1 MTGRNKSFTL
11 IIILFLTS
19 LFLTMGYIYIEDTKH
34 LLISEVKIHIKE
46 VAIQGSQLAQRQI
59 EKDLDVLNIFSNYY
73 ASNPDIPNE
82 EKMKNLLDEME
93 NQKFYTM
100 AIVDINGNAENTKG
114 DKFSVKN
121 REFFKNSIKGKK
133 YVSSPYV
140 DEVNKSIK
148 KIAISVP
155 LLNNDKVVGVLYCTY
170 NINTLMK
177 LINVSFYENNSIS
190 YVVKNDGTII
200 LHPQGDSLSKNIYK
214 LLKQDNDIQEVNR
227 LKKELQENKTGATVL
242 NMLEE
247 RRYLGYA
254 TMDNGNSK
262 NNYIKDWNLIFSIP
276 ETVVFSNSEQIINRA
291 IYAVLFIVLIFIA
304 IIFYIIYIKK
314 SNEKEILSLA
324 YEDKVTYIGNQ
335 NKFYRECSKYLL
347 DKPSLNYII
356 VYFDINN
363 FKMINDTFGYEFGD
377 NLLITIAKALKEEL
391 TEGEVYARLSS
402 DYFAIFCDY
411 KNGRNKILRKLDSIR
426 NNIES
431 NLSIVFEISLCV
443 GIYFVEEGE
452 VDIQK
457 AVNKANMARSVAKGK
472 NINYAIY
479 NEDVR
484 NKLSEES
491 MILDDIKIALVKNQF
506 EVYYQPKFSLVN
518 GEMIG
523 SEALI
528 RWNHPEHGFISPA
541 VFIPIAE
548 KSKLILKIGRF
559 VFERVCTDLSEW
571 KKQGKNIVPVS
582 VNLSRVELYQPDI
595 VKFINKTI
603 QMYNLSSDF
612 IEIEITETVAINE
625 LNILK
630 NVLNDLRKHGFSIS
644 MDDFGTGY
652 SSISCLRDMPI
663 DILKLDK
670 SFLGGIEHD
679 ERSRNIAKSIV
690 SLAKSLDLV
699 VIIEGVESKEQAE
712 LMKQFGCDLV
722 QGFYFARPMPAKNF
736 LDLL

>member
-11 IIILFLTS
+11 ITILFLTS

-34 LLISEVKIHIKE
+34 LLMSEAKIHIKE
-46 VAIQGSQLAQRQI
+46 VAVQGSQLAQRQI

-114 DKFSVKN
+114 DKFSVKD

-177 LINVSFYENNSIS
+177 LINISFYENNSIS

-214 LLKQDNDIQEVNR
+214 LLEQDNDIQEVNR

-254 TMDNGNSK
+254 TMDNGNSE

-276 ETVVFSNSEQIINRA
+276 ETVVFSNSKQIINRA
-291 IYAVLFIVLIFIA
+291 VYAVLSIVLIFVA

-411 KNGRNKILRKLDSIR
+411 KNGRNKIIRKLDNIR
-426 NNIES
+426 SNIES

-506 EVYYQPKFSLVN
+506 EVYYQPKFSLVT

-559 VFERVCTDLSEW
+559 VFERVCNDLYEW
-571 KKQGKNIVPVS
+571 KKQGKKIVQVS

-603 QMYNLSSDF
+603 KMYNLSSDF

-630 NVLNDLRKHGFSIS
+630 NVLNELRTYGFSIS

>member
-11 IIILFLTS
+11 ITILFLTS

-34 LLISEVKIHIKE
+34 LLMSEAKIHIKE
-46 VAIQGSQLAQRQI
+46 VAVQGSQLAQRQI

-73 ASNPDIPNE
+73 ASNPDIPND

-114 DKFSVKN
+114 DKFSVKD

-177 LINVSFYENNSIS
+177 LINISFYENNSIS
-190 YVVKNDGTII
+190 YVVKNNGTII

-254 TMDNGNSK
+254 TMDNGNSE

-276 ETVVFSNSEQIINRA
+276 ETVVFSNSKQIINRA
-291 IYAVLFIVLIFIA
+291 VYAVLSIVLIFIA

-411 KNGRNKILRKLDSIR
+411 KNGRNKIIRKLDNIR
-426 NNIES
+426 SNIES

-506 EVYYQPKFSLVN
+506 EVYYQPKFSLVT

-559 VFERVCTDLSEW
+559 VFERVCNDLYEW
-571 KKQGKNIVPVS
+571 KKQGKKIVPVS

-603 QMYNLSSDF
+603 KMYNLSSDF

-630 NVLNDLRKHGFSIS
+630 NVLNELRTYGFSIS

>member
-1 MTGRNKSFTL
+1 MTRRSKSFTL

-19 LFLTMGYIYIEDTKH
+19 LFLTMGYIYIEDTKN
-34 LLISEVKIHIKE
+34 LLMSEAKIHIKE

-82 EKMKNLLDEME
+82 EKMKNLLDELE

-114 DKFSVKN
+114 DKFSVKD

-133 YVSSPYV
+133 YVSSPYA

-148 KIAISVP
+148 KITISVP

-190 YVVKNDGTII
+190 YVVKNDGTVI
-200 LHPQGDSLSKNIYK
+200 LHPQEDSISKNIYK
-214 LLKQDNDIQEVNR
+214 LLKQDNDIREVNS

-242 NMLEE
+242 KMLEE

-254 TMDNGNSK
+254 TMDNGNSE

-276 ETVVFSNSEQIINRA
+276 ETVVFSNSEKIINRA
-291 IYAVLFIVLIFIA
+291 IYAVLFIILIFIA

-324 YEDKVTYIGNQ
+324 YEDKVTHIGNQ

-391 TEGEVYARLSS
+391 TEGEVFARLSS

-411 KNGRNKILRKLDSIR
+411 KNGRNKIIRKLDSIR

-443 GIYFVEEGE
+443 GIYFVEEDE

-491 MILDDIKIALVKNQF
+491 MILDDIKIALLKNQF

-559 VFERVCTDLSEW
+559 VFEKVCTDLSEW
-571 KKQGKNIVPVS
+571 KKQGKKIVPVS

-603 QMYNLSSDF
+603 QMYNLSSDL

-630 NVLNDLRKHGFSIS
+630 NVLNELRKYGFSIS

-670 SFLGGIEHD
+670 SFLDGIEHD

>member
-11 IIILFLTS
+11 ITILFLTS

-34 LLISEVKIHIKE
+34 LLMSEAKIHIKE
-46 VAIQGSQLAQRQI
+46 VAVQGSQLAQRQI

-114 DKFSVKN
+114 DKFSVKD

-190 YVVKNDGTII
+190 YVVRNDGTII
-200 LHPQGDSLSKNIYK
+200 LHPQEDSLSKNIYK
-214 LLKQDNDIQEVNR
+214 LLKQDNDIREINR

-254 TMDNGNSK
+254 TMDNGNSE

-291 IYAVLFIVLIFIA
+291 IYAVLFIILIFIA

-314 SNEKEILSLA
+314 SNGKEILSLA
-324 YEDKVTYIGNQ
+324 YEDKVTHIGNQ

-347 DKPSLNYII
+347 DKPSLNYTI

-411 KNGRNKILRKLDSIR
+411 KNGKNKLIRKIDSIR

-506 EVYYQPKFSLVN
+506 EVYYQPKFSLVT

-559 VFERVCTDLSEW
+559 VFERVCNDLSEW
-571 KKQGKNIVPVS
+571 KKQGKKIVPVS
-582 VNLSRVELYQPDI
+582 INLSRVELYQPDI

-603 QMYNLSSDF
+603 QMYKLSSDL

-630 NVLNDLRKHGFSIS
+630 NVLNELRKYGFSIS

-670 SFLGGIEHD
+670 SFLNGIEHD

>member
-11 IIILFLTS
+11 ITILFLTS

-34 LLISEVKIHIKE
+34 LLMSEAKIHIKE
-46 VAIQGSQLAQRQI
+46 VAVQGSQLAQRQI

-114 DKFSVKN
+114 DKFSVKD

-177 LINVSFYENNSIS
+177 LINISFYENNSIS
-190 YVVKNDGTII
+190 YVVKNNGTII

-254 TMDNGNSK
+254 TMDNGNSE

-276 ETVVFSNSEQIINRA
+276 ETVVFSNSKQIINRA
-291 IYAVLFIVLIFIA
+291 VYAVLSIVLIFVA

-411 KNGRNKILRKLDSIR
+411 KNGRNKIIRKLDNIR
-426 NNIES
+426 SNIES

-506 EVYYQPKFSLVN
+506 EVYYQPKFSLVT

-559 VFERVCTDLSEW
+559 VFERVCNDLSEW
-571 KKQGKNIVPVS
+571 KKQGKKIVPVS

-630 NVLNDLRKHGFSIS
+630 NVLNELRTYGFSIS

>member
-1 MTGRNKSFTL
+1 
-11 IIILFLTS
+11 
-19 LFLTMGYIYIEDTKH
+19 MGYIYIEDTKH
-34 LLISEVKIHIKE
+34 LLMSEAKIHIKE
-46 VAIQGSQLAQRQI
+46 VAVQGSQLAQRQI

-73 ASNPDIPNE
+73 ALNQDIPNE

-114 DKFSVKN
+114 DKFSVKD

-148 KIAISVP
+148 KITISVP

-190 YVVKNDGTII
+190 YVVRNDGTII
-200 LHPQGDSLSKNIYK
+200 LHPQEDSLSKNIYK
-214 LLKQDNDIQEVNR
+214 LLKQDNDIREINR

-254 TMDNGNSK
+254 TMDNGNSE

-291 IYAVLFIVLIFIA
+291 IYAVLFIILIFIA

-324 YEDKVTYIGNQ
+324 YEDKVTHIGNQ

-411 KNGRNKILRKLDSIR
+411 KNGKNKRIRKIDSIR

-506 EVYYQPKFSLVN
+506 EVYYQPKFSLVT

-559 VFERVCTDLSEW
+559 VFERVCNDLSEW
-571 KKQGKNIVPVS
+571 KKQGKKIVPVS
-582 VNLSRVELYQPDI
+582 INLSRVELYQPDI

-603 QMYNLSSDF
+603 QMYNLSSDL

-630 NVLNDLRKHGFSIS
+630 NVLNELRKYGFSIS

-670 SFLGGIEHD
+670 SFLNGIEHD

>member
-1 MTGRNKSFTL
+1 
-11 IIILFLTS
+11 
-19 LFLTMGYIYIEDTKH
+19 
-34 LLISEVKIHIKE
+34 
-46 VAIQGSQLAQRQI
+46 
-59 EKDLDVLNIFSNYY
+59 
-73 ASNPDIPNE
+73 
-82 EKMKNLLDEME
+82 
-93 NQKFYTM
+93 
-100 AIVDINGNAENTKG
+100 
-114 DKFSVKN
+114 
-121 REFFKNSIKGKK
+121 
-133 YVSSPYV
+133 
-140 DEVNKSIK
+140 
-148 KIAISVP
+148 
-155 LLNNDKVVGVLYCTY
+155 
-170 NINTLMK
+170 
-177 LINVSFYENNSIS
+177 
-190 YVVKNDGTII
+190 
-200 LHPQGDSLSKNIYK
+200 
-214 LLKQDNDIQEVNR
+214 
-227 LKKELQENKTGATVL
+227 
-242 NMLEE
+242 
-247 RRYLGYA
+247 
-254 TMDNGNSK
+254 
-262 NNYIKDWNLIFSIP
+262 
-276 ETVVFSNSEQIINRA
+276 
-291 IYAVLFIVLIFIA
+291 
-304 IIFYIIYIKK
+304 
-314 SNEKEILSLA
+314 
-324 YEDKVTYIGNQ
+324 
-335 NKFYRECSKYLL
+335 
-347 DKPSLNYII
+347 II

-391 TEGEVYARLSS
+391 TEGEVFARLSS

-411 KNGRNKILRKLDSIR
+411 KNGRNKIIRKLDSIR

-443 GIYFVEEGE
+443 GIYFVEEDE

-559 VFERVCTDLSEW
+559 VFEKVCTDLSEW
-571 KKQGKNIVPVS
+571 KKQGKKIVPVS

-603 QMYNLSSDF
+603 QMYNLSSDL

-630 NVLNDLRKHGFSIS
+630 NVLNELRKYGFSIS

-670 SFLGGIEHD
+670 SFLDGIEHD

>member
-1 MTGRNKSFTL
+1 M
-11 IIILFLTS
+11 
-19 LFLTMGYIYIEDTKH
+19 
-34 LLISEVKIHIKE
+34 
-46 VAIQGSQLAQRQI
+46 
-59 EKDLDVLNIFSNYY
+59 
-73 ASNPDIPNE
+73 
-82 EKMKNLLDEME
+82 
-93 NQKFYTM
+93 
-100 AIVDINGNAENTKG
+100 
-114 DKFSVKN
+114 
-121 REFFKNSIKGKK
+121 
-133 YVSSPYV
+133 
-140 DEVNKSIK
+140 
-148 KIAISVP
+148 
-155 LLNNDKVVGVLYCTY
+155 
-170 NINTLMK
+170 
-177 LINVSFYENNSIS
+177 
-190 YVVKNDGTII
+190 
-200 LHPQGDSLSKNIYK
+200 
-214 LLKQDNDIQEVNR
+214 
-227 LKKELQENKTGATVL
+227 
-242 NMLEE
+242 
-247 RRYLGYA
+247 
-254 TMDNGNSK
+254 
-262 NNYIKDWNLIFSIP
+262 
-276 ETVVFSNSEQIINRA
+276 
-291 IYAVLFIVLIFIA
+291 
-304 IIFYIIYIKK
+304 
-314 SNEKEILSLA
+314 
-324 YEDKVTYIGNQ
+324 
-335 NKFYRECSKYLL
+335 
-347 DKPSLNYII
+347 
-356 VYFDINN
+356 
-363 FKMINDTFGYEFGD
+363 
-377 NLLITIAKALKEEL
+377 
-391 TEGEVYARLSS
+391 
-402 DYFAIFCDY
+402 
-411 KNGRNKILRKLDSIR
+411 
-426 NNIES
+426 
-431 NLSIVFEISLCV
+431 

-506 EVYYQPKFSLVN
+506 EVYYQPKFSLVT

-559 VFERVCTDLSEW
+559 VFERVCNDLYEW
-571 KKQGKNIVPVS
+571 KKQGKKIVPVS

-603 QMYNLSSDF
+603 KMYNLSSDF

-630 NVLNDLRKHGFSIS
+630 NVLNELRTYGFSIS

>member
-11 IIILFLTS
+11 ITILFLTS

-34 LLISEVKIHIKE
+34 LLMSEAKIHIKE
-46 VAIQGSQLAQRQI
+46 VAVQGSQLAQRQI

-114 DKFSVKN
+114 DKFSVKD

-177 LINVSFYENNSIS
+177 LINISFYENNSIS

-214 LLKQDNDIQEVNR
+214 LLEQDNDIQEVNR

-254 TMDNGNSK
+254 TMDNGNSE

-276 ETVVFSNSEQIINRA
+276 ETVVFSNSKQIINRA
-291 IYAVLFIVLIFIA
+291 VYAVLSIVLIFVA

-411 KNGRNKILRKLDSIR
+411 KNGRNKIIRKLDNIR
-426 NNIES
+426 SNIES

-506 EVYYQPKFSLVN
+506 EVYYQPKFSLVT

-559 VFERVCTDLSEW
+559 VFERVCNDLYEW
-571 KKQGKNIVPVS
+571 KKQGKKIVPVS

-603 QMYNLSSDF
+603 KMYNLSSDF

-630 NVLNDLRKHGFSIS
+630 NVLNELRTYGFSIS

-722 QGFYFARPMPAKNF
+722 
-736 LDLL
+736 

>member
-11 IIILFLTS
+11 ITILFLTS

-34 LLISEVKIHIKE
+34 LLMSEAKIHIKE
-46 VAIQGSQLAQRQI
+46 VAVQGSQLAQRQI

-114 DKFSVKN
+114 DKFSVKD

-133 YVSSPYV
+133 YVSRPYV

-177 LINVSFYENNSIS
+177 LINISFYENNSIS

-214 LLKQDNDIQEVNR
+214 LLEQDNDIQEVNR

-254 TMDNGNSK
+254 TMDNGNSE

-276 ETVVFSNSEQIINRA
+276 ETVVFSNSKQIINRA
-291 IYAVLFIVLIFIA
+291 VYAVLSIVLIFVA

-411 KNGRNKILRKLDSIR
+411 KNGRNKIIRKLDNIR
-426 NNIES
+426 SNIES

-506 EVYYQPKFSLVN
+506 EVYYQPKFSLVT

-559 VFERVCTDLSEW
+559 VFERVCNDLSEW
-571 KKQGKNIVPVS
+571 KKQGKKIVPVS

-630 NVLNDLRKHGFSIS
+630 NVLNELRKHGFSIS

-722 QGFYFARPMPAKNF
+722 QGFYFARPMSAKNF

>member
-11 IIILFLTS
+11 ITILFLRS

-34 LLISEVKIHIKE
+34 LLMSEAKIHIKE
-46 VAIQGSQLAQRQI
+46 VAVQGSQLAQRQI

-114 DKFSVKN
+114 DKFSVKD

-177 LINVSFYENNSIS
+177 LINISFYENNSIS
-190 YVVKNDGTII
+190 YVVKNNGTII

-254 TMDNGNSK
+254 TMDNGNSE

-276 ETVVFSNSEQIINRA
+276 ETVVFSNSKQIINRA
-291 IYAVLFIVLIFIA
+291 VYAVLSIVLIFIA

-411 KNGRNKILRKLDSIR
+411 KNGRNKIIRKLDNIR
-426 NNIES
+426 SNIES

-506 EVYYQPKFSLVN
+506 EVYYQPKFSLVT

-559 VFERVCTDLSEW
+559 VFERVCNDLYEW
-571 KKQGKNIVPVS
+571 KKQGKKIVPVS

-603 QMYNLSSDF
+603 KMYNLSSDF

-630 NVLNDLRKHGFSIS
+630 NVLNELRTYGFSIS

>member
-11 IIILFLTS
+11 ITILFLTS

-34 LLISEVKIHIKE
+34 LLMSEAKIHIKE
-46 VAIQGSQLAQRQI
+46 VAVQGSQLAQRQI

-114 DKFSVKN
+114 DKFSVKD

-177 LINVSFYENNSIS
+177 LINISFYENNSIS

-214 LLKQDNDIQEVNR
+214 LLEQDNDIQEVNR

-254 TMDNGNSK
+254 TMDNGNSE

-276 ETVVFSNSEQIINRA
+276 ETVVFSNSKQIINRA
-291 IYAVLFIVLIFIA
+291 VYAVSSIVLIFVA

-411 KNGRNKILRKLDSIR
+411 KNGRNKIIRKLDNIR
-426 NNIES
+426 SNIES

-506 EVYYQPKFSLVN
+506 EVYYQPKFSLVT

-559 VFERVCTDLSEW
+559 VFERVCNDLYEW
-571 KKQGKNIVPVS
+571 KKQGKKIVPVS

-603 QMYNLSSDF
+603 KMYNLSSDF

-630 NVLNDLRKHGFSIS
+630 NVLNELRTYGFSIS

>member
-11 IIILFLTS
+11 ITILFLTS

-34 LLISEVKIHIKE
+34 LLMSEAKIHIKE
-46 VAIQGSQLAQRQI
+46 VAVQGSQLAQRQI

-114 DKFSVKN
+114 DKFSVKD

-177 LINVSFYENNSIS
+177 LINISFYENNSIS

-214 LLKQDNDIQEVNR
+214 LLEQDNDIQEVNR

-254 TMDNGNSK
+254 TMDNGNSE

-276 ETVVFSNSEQIINRA
+276 ETVVFSNSKQIINIA
-291 IYAVLFIVLIFIA
+291 VYAVLSIVLIFVA

-411 KNGRNKILRKLDSIR
+411 KNGRNKIIRKLDNIR
-426 NNIES
+426 SNIES

-506 EVYYQPKFSLVN
+506 EVYYQPKFSLVT

-559 VFERVCTDLSEW
+559 VFERVCNDLYEW
-571 KKQGKNIVPVS
+571 KKQGKKIVPVS

-603 QMYNLSSDF
+603 KMYNLSSDF

-630 NVLNDLRKHGFSIS
+630 NVLNELRTYGFSIS

>member
-411 KNGRNKILRKLDSIR
+411 KNGRNKIIRKLDSIR

-630 NVLNDLRKHGFSIS
+630 NVLNELRKHGFSIS

>member
-11 IIILFLTS
+11 ITILFLTS

-34 LLISEVKIHIKE
+34 LLMSEAKIHIKE
-46 VAIQGSQLAQRQI
+46 VAVQGSQLAQRQI

-73 ASNPDIPNE
+73 ALNQDIPNE

-114 DKFSVKN
+114 DKFSVKD

-148 KIAISVP
+148 KITISVP

-190 YVVKNDGTII
+190 YVVRNDGTII
-200 LHPQGDSLSKNIYK
+200 LHPQEDSLSKNIYK
-214 LLKQDNDIQEVNR
+214 LLKQDNDIREINR

-254 TMDNGNSK
+254 TMDNGNSE

-291 IYAVLFIVLIFIA
+291 IYAVLFIILIFIA

-324 YEDKVTYIGNQ
+324 YEDKVTHIGNQ

-411 KNGRNKILRKLDSIR
+411 KNGRNKIIRKLDNIR
-426 NNIES
+426 SNIES

-506 EVYYQPKFSLVN
+506 EVYYQPKFSLVT

-559 VFERVCTDLSEW
+559 VFERVCNDLSEW
-571 KKQGKNIVPVS
+571 KKQGKKIVPVS
-582 VNLSRVELYQPDI
+582 INLSRVELYQPDI

-603 QMYNLSSDF
+603 QMYNLSSDL

-630 NVLNDLRKHGFSIS
+630 NVLNELRKYGFSIS

-670 SFLGGIEHD
+670 SFLNGIEHD

>member
-11 IIILFLTS
+11 ITILFLTS

-34 LLISEVKIHIKE
+34 LLMSEAKIHIKE
-46 VAIQGSQLAQRQI
+46 VAVQGSQLAQRQI

-114 DKFSVKN
+114 DKFSVKD

-177 LINVSFYENNSIS
+177 LINISFYENNSIS
-190 YVVKNDGTII
+190 YVVKNNGTII

-214 LLKQDNDIQEVNR
+214 LLEQDNDIQEVNR

-254 TMDNGNSK
+254 TMDNGNSE

-276 ETVVFSNSEQIINRA
+276 ETVVFSNSKQIINRA
-291 IYAVLFIVLIFIA
+291 VYAVLSIVLIFVA

-411 KNGRNKILRKLDSIR
+411 KNGRNKIIRKLDNIR
-426 NNIES
+426 SNIES

-506 EVYYQPKFSLVN
+506 EVYYQPKFSLVT

-559 VFERVCTDLSEW
+559 VFERVCNDLYEW
-571 KKQGKNIVPVS
+571 KKQGKKIVPVS

-603 QMYNLSSDF
+603 KMYNLSSDF

-630 NVLNDLRKHGFSIS
+630 NVLNELRTYGFSIS

>member
-34 LLISEVKIHIKE
+34 LLISEAKIHIKE

-114 DKFSVKN
+114 DKFSVKD

-190 YVVKNDGTII
+190 YVVRNDGTII
-200 LHPQGDSLSKNIYK
+200 LHPQEDSLSKNIYK

-247 RRYLGYA
+247 GRYLGYA
-254 TMDNGNSK
+254 TMDNGNSE

-291 IYAVLFIVLIFIA
+291 IYAVLFTVLVFIA

-411 KNGRNKILRKLDSIR
+411 KNGRNKIIRKLDSIR

-457 AVNKANMARSVAKGK
+457 AVNKANMARSVVKGK

-571 KKQGKNIVPVS
+571 KKQGKKIVPVS

-603 QMYNLSSDF
+603 QMYNLSSDL

-630 NVLNDLRKHGFSIS
+630 NVLNELRKYGFSIS

-670 SFLGGIEHD
+670 SFLDGIEHD

>member
-34 LLISEVKIHIKE
+34 LLMSEAKIHIKE

-114 DKFSVKN
+114 DKFSVKD

-200 LHPQGDSLSKNIYK
+200 LHPQGDRLSKNIYK

-254 TMDNGNSK
+254 TMDNGNSE
-262 NNYIKDWNLIFSIP
+262 NNYIKNWNLIFSIP

-304 IIFYIIYIKK
+304 IIFYINYIKK

-411 KNGRNKILRKLDSIR
+411 KNGRNKIIRKLDSIR

-457 AVNKANMARSVAKGK
+457 AVNKANMARSVAKCK

-571 KKQGKNIVPVS
+571 KKQGKKIVPVS

-603 QMYNLSSDF
+603 QMYNLSSDL

-630 NVLNDLRKHGFSIS
+630 NILNELRKYGFSIS

-670 SFLGGIEHD
+670 SFLDGIEHD

>member
-11 IIILFLTS
+11 ITILFLTS

-34 LLISEVKIHIKE
+34 LLMSEAKIHIKE
-46 VAIQGSQLAQRQI
+46 VAVQGSQLAQRQI

-114 DKFSVKN
+114 DKFSVKY

-177 LINVSFYENNSIS
+177 LINISFYENNSIS

-214 LLKQDNDIQEVNR
+214 LLEQDNDIQEVNR

-254 TMDNGNSK
+254 TMDNGNSE

-276 ETVVFSNSEQIINRA
+276 ETVVFSNSKQIINRA
-291 IYAVLFIVLIFIA
+291 VYAVLSIVLIFVA

-411 KNGRNKILRKLDSIR
+411 KNGRNKIIRKLDNIR
-426 NNIES
+426 SNIES

-506 EVYYQPKFSLVN
+506 EVYYQPKFSLVT

-559 VFERVCTDLSEW
+559 VFERVCNDLYEW
-571 KKQGKNIVPVS
+571 KKQGKKIVPVS

-603 QMYNLSSDF
+603 KMYNLSSDF

-630 NVLNDLRKHGFSIS
+630 NVLNELRTYGFSIS

-670 SFLGGIEHD
+670 SFFGGIEHD

>member
-34 LLISEVKIHIKE
+34 LLMSEAKIHIKE

-114 DKFSVKN
+114 DKFSVKD

-200 LHPQGDSLSKNIYK
+200 LHPQGDRLSKNIYK

-254 TMDNGNSK
+254 TMDNGNSE
-262 NNYIKDWNLIFSIP
+262 NNYIKNWNLIFSIP

-304 IIFYIIYIKK
+304 IIFYINYIKK

-411 KNGRNKILRKLDSIR
+411 KNGRNKIIRKLDSIR

-571 KKQGKNIVPVS
+571 KKQGKKIVPVS

-603 QMYNLSSDF
+603 QMYNLSSDL

-630 NVLNDLRKHGFSIS
+630 NILNKLRKYGFSIS

-670 SFLGGIEHD
+670 SFLDGIEHD

>member
-1 MTGRNKSFTL
+1 M
-11 IIILFLTS
+11 
-19 LFLTMGYIYIEDTKH
+19 
-34 LLISEVKIHIKE
+34 
-46 VAIQGSQLAQRQI
+46 
-59 EKDLDVLNIFSNYY
+59 
-73 ASNPDIPNE
+73 
-82 EKMKNLLDEME
+82 
-93 NQKFYTM
+93 
-100 AIVDINGNAENTKG
+100 
-114 DKFSVKN
+114 
-121 REFFKNSIKGKK
+121 
-133 YVSSPYV
+133 
-140 DEVNKSIK
+140 
-148 KIAISVP
+148 
-155 LLNNDKVVGVLYCTY
+155 
-170 NINTLMK
+170 
-177 LINVSFYENNSIS
+177 
-190 YVVKNDGTII
+190 
-200 LHPQGDSLSKNIYK
+200 
-214 LLKQDNDIQEVNR
+214 
-227 LKKELQENKTGATVL
+227 
-242 NMLEE
+242 
-247 RRYLGYA
+247 
-254 TMDNGNSK
+254 
-262 NNYIKDWNLIFSIP
+262 
-276 ETVVFSNSEQIINRA
+276 
-291 IYAVLFIVLIFIA
+291 
-304 IIFYIIYIKK
+304 
-314 SNEKEILSLA
+314 
-324 YEDKVTYIGNQ
+324 
-335 NKFYRECSKYLL
+335 
-347 DKPSLNYII
+347 
-356 VYFDINN
+356 
-363 FKMINDTFGYEFGD
+363 
-377 NLLITIAKALKEEL
+377 
-391 TEGEVYARLSS
+391 
-402 DYFAIFCDY
+402 
-411 KNGRNKILRKLDSIR
+411 
-426 NNIES
+426 
-431 NLSIVFEISLCV
+431 

-506 EVYYQPKFSLVN
+506 EVYYQPKFSLVT

-559 VFERVCTDLSEW
+559 VFERVCNDLYEW
-571 KKQGKNIVPVS
+571 KKQGKKIVPVS

-603 QMYNLSSDF
+603 KMYNLSSDF

-630 NVLNDLRKHGFSIS
+630 NVLNELRTYGFSIS
-644 MDDFGTGY
+644 MDDYGTGY

-699 VIIEGVESKEQAE
+699 VIIEDVESKEQAE

>member
-11 IIILFLTS
+11 ITILFLTS

-34 LLISEVKIHIKE
+34 LLMSEAKIHIKE
-46 VAIQGSQLAQRQI
+46 VAVQGSQLAQRQI

-100 AIVDINGNAENTKG
+100 AIVDINCNSENTKG
-114 DKFSVKN
+114 DKFSVKD

-177 LINVSFYENNSIS
+177 LINISFYENNSIS

-214 LLKQDNDIQEVNR
+214 LLEQDNDIQEVNR

-254 TMDNGNSK
+254 TMDNGNSE

-276 ETVVFSNSEQIINRA
+276 ETVVFSNSKQIINRA
-291 IYAVLFIVLIFIA
+291 VYAVLSIVLIFVA

-411 KNGRNKILRKLDSIR
+411 KNGRNKIIRKLDNIR
-426 NNIES
+426 SNIES

-506 EVYYQPKFSLVN
+506 EVYYQPKFSLVT

-559 VFERVCTDLSEW
+559 VFERVCNDLYEW
-571 KKQGKNIVPVS
+571 KKQGKKIVPVS

-603 QMYNLSSDF
+603 KMYNLSSDF

-630 NVLNDLRKHGFSIS
+630 NVLNELRTYGFSIS

>member
-34 LLISEVKIHIKE
+34 LLISEAKIHIKE

-114 DKFSVKN
+114 DKFSVKD

-140 DEVNKSIK
+140 DEINKSIK

-190 YVVKNDGTII
+190 YVVRNDGTII
-200 LHPQGDSLSKNIYK
+200 LHPQEDSLSKNIYK

-227 LKKELQENKTGATVL
+227 LKKELQENKTGAIVL

-247 RRYLGYA
+247 GRYLGYA
-254 TMDNGNSK
+254 TMDNGNSE

-291 IYAVLFIVLIFIA
+291 IYAVLFTVLVFIA

-411 KNGRNKILRKLDSIR
+411 KNGRNKIIGKLDSIR

-571 KKQGKNIVPVS
+571 KKQGKKIVPVS

-603 QMYNLSSDF
+603 QMYNLSSDL

-630 NVLNDLRKHGFSIS
+630 NVLNELRKYGFSIS

-670 SFLGGIEHD
+670 SFLDGIEHD

>member
-11 IIILFLTS
+11 ITILFLTS
-19 LFLTMGYIYIEDTKH
+19 LFLTMGDIYIEDTKH
-34 LLISEVKIHIKE
+34 LLMSEAKIHIKE
-46 VAIQGSQLAQRQI
+46 VAVQGSQLAQRQI

-114 DKFSVKN
+114 DKFSVKD

-177 LINVSFYENNSIS
+177 LINISFYENNSIS
-190 YVVKNDGTII
+190 YVVKNNGTII

-254 TMDNGNSK
+254 TMDNGNSE

-276 ETVVFSNSEQIINRA
+276 ETVVFSNSKQIINRA
-291 IYAVLFIVLIFIA
+291 VYAVLSIVLIFIA

-411 KNGRNKILRKLDSIR
+411 KNGRNKIIRKLDNIR
-426 NNIES
+426 SNIES

-506 EVYYQPKFSLVN
+506 EVYYQPKFSLVT

-559 VFERVCTDLSEW
+559 VFERVCNDLYEW
-571 KKQGKNIVPVS
+571 KKQGKKIVPVS

-603 QMYNLSSDF
+603 KMYNLSSDF

-630 NVLNDLRKHGFSIS
+630 NVLNELRTYGFSIS

>member
-1 MTGRNKSFTL
+1 
-11 IIILFLTS
+11 
-19 LFLTMGYIYIEDTKH
+19 
-34 LLISEVKIHIKE
+34 
-46 VAIQGSQLAQRQI
+46 
-59 EKDLDVLNIFSNYY
+59 
-73 ASNPDIPNE
+73 
-82 EKMKNLLDEME
+82 MK
-93 NQKFYTM
+93 
-100 AIVDINGNAENTKG
+100 
-114 DKFSVKN
+114 
-121 REFFKNSIKGKK
+121 
-133 YVSSPYV
+133 
-140 DEVNKSIK
+140 
-148 KIAISVP
+148 
-155 LLNNDKVVGVLYCTY
+155 
-170 NINTLMK
+170 
-177 LINVSFYENNSIS
+177 
-190 YVVKNDGTII
+190 
-200 LHPQGDSLSKNIYK
+200 
-214 LLKQDNDIQEVNR
+214 
-227 LKKELQENKTGATVL
+227 
-242 NMLEE
+242 
-247 RRYLGYA
+247 
-254 TMDNGNSK
+254 
-262 NNYIKDWNLIFSIP
+262 
-276 ETVVFSNSEQIINRA
+276 
-291 IYAVLFIVLIFIA
+291 
-304 IIFYIIYIKK
+304 
-314 SNEKEILSLA
+314 
-324 YEDKVTYIGNQ
+324 
-335 NKFYRECSKYLL
+335 
-347 DKPSLNYII
+347 
-356 VYFDINN
+356 
-363 FKMINDTFGYEFGD
+363 
-377 NLLITIAKALKEEL
+377 
-391 TEGEVYARLSS
+391 
-402 DYFAIFCDY
+402 
-411 KNGRNKILRKLDSIR
+411 
-426 NNIES
+426 
-431 NLSIVFEISLCV
+431 
-443 GIYFVEEGE
+443 E

-506 EVYYQPKFSLVN
+506 EVYYQPKFSLVT

-559 VFERVCTDLSEW
+559 VFERVCNDLYEW
-571 KKQGKNIVPVS
+571 KKQGKKIVPVS

-603 QMYNLSSDF
+603 KMYNLSSDF

-630 NVLNDLRKHGFSIS
+630 NVLNELRTYGFSIS

>member
-1 MTGRNKSFTL
+1 MTRRSKSFTL

-19 LFLTMGYIYIEDTKH
+19 LFLTMGYIYIEDTKN
-34 LLISEVKIHIKE
+34 LLMSEAKIHIKE

-82 EKMKNLLDEME
+82 EKMKNLLDELE

-114 DKFSVKN
+114 DKFSVKD

-133 YVSSPYV
+133 YVSSPYA

-148 KIAISVP
+148 KITISVP

-190 YVVKNDGTII
+190 YVVKNDGTVI
-200 LHPQGDSLSKNIYK
+200 LHPQEDSISKNIYK
-214 LLKQDNDIQEVNR
+214 LLKQDNDIREVNS

-242 NMLEE
+242 KMLEE

-254 TMDNGNSK
+254 TMDNGNSE

-276 ETVVFSNSEQIINRA
+276 ETVVFSNSEKIINRA
-291 IYAVLFIVLIFIA
+291 IYAVLFIILIFIA

-324 YEDKVTYIGNQ
+324 YEDKVTHIGNQ

-391 TEGEVYARLSS
+391 TEGEVFARLSS

-411 KNGRNKILRKLDSIR
+411 KNGRNKIIRKLDSIR

-443 GIYFVEEGE
+443 GIYFVEEDE

-559 VFERVCTDLSEW
+559 VFEKVCTDLSEW
-571 KKQGKNIVPVS
+571 KKQGKKIVPVS
-582 VNLSRVELYQPDI
+582 VNLSRAELYQPDI

-603 QMYNLSSDF
+603 QMYNLSSDL

-630 NVLNDLRKHGFSIS
+630 NVLNELRKYGFSIS

-670 SFLGGIEHD
+670 SFLDGIEHD

>member
-11 IIILFLTS
+11 ITILFLTS

-34 LLISEVKIHIKE
+34 LLMSEAKIHIKE
-46 VAIQGSQLAQRQI
+46 VAVQGSQLAQRQI

-114 DKFSVKN
+114 DKFSVKD
-121 REFFKNSIKGKK
+121 REFFKNSIKGKR

-177 LINVSFYENNSIS
+177 LINISFYENNSIS
-190 YVVKNDGTII
+190 YVVKNNGTII

-254 TMDNGNSK
+254 TMDNGNSE

-276 ETVVFSNSEQIINRA
+276 ETVVFSNSKQIINRA
-291 IYAVLFIVLIFIA
+291 VYAVLSIVLIFIA

-411 KNGRNKILRKLDSIR
+411 KNGRNKIIRKLDNIR
-426 NNIES
+426 SNIES

-506 EVYYQPKFSLVN
+506 EVYYQPKFSLVT

-559 VFERVCTDLSEW
+559 VFERVCNDLYEW
-571 KKQGKNIVPVS
+571 KKQGKKIVPVS

-603 QMYNLSSDF
+603 KMYNLSSDF

-630 NVLNDLRKHGFSIS
+630 NVLNELRTYGFSIS

>member
-1 MTGRNKSFTL
+1 MTRRSKSFTL

-19 LFLTMGYIYIEDTKH
+19 LFLTMGYIYIEDTKN
-34 LLISEVKIHIKE
+34 LLMSEAKIHIKE

-82 EKMKNLLDEME
+82 EKMKNLLDELE

-114 DKFSVKN
+114 DKFSVKD

-133 YVSSPYV
+133 YVSSPYA

-148 KIAISVP
+148 KITISVP

-190 YVVKNDGTII
+190 YVVKNDGTVI
-200 LHPQGDSLSKNIYK
+200 LHPQEDSISKNIYK
-214 LLKQDNDIQEVNR
+214 LLKQDNDIREVNS

-242 NMLEE
+242 KMLEE

-254 TMDNGNSK
+254 TMDNGNSE

-276 ETVVFSNSEQIINRA
+276 ETVVFSNSEKIINRA
-291 IYAVLFIVLIFIA
+291 IYAVLFIILIFIA

-324 YEDKVTYIGNQ
+324 YEDKVTHIGNQ

-391 TEGEVYARLSS
+391 TEGEVFARLSS

-411 KNGRNKILRKLDSIR
+411 KNGRNKIIRKLDSIR

-443 GIYFVEEGE
+443 GIYFVEEDE

-506 EVYYQPKFSLVN
+506 EVYYQLKFSLVN

-559 VFERVCTDLSEW
+559 VFEKVCTDLSEW
-571 KKQGKNIVPVS
+571 KKQGKKIVPVS

-603 QMYNLSSDF
+603 QMYNLSSDL

-630 NVLNDLRKHGFSIS
+630 NVLNELRKYGFSIS

-670 SFLGGIEHD
+670 SFLDGIEHD

>member
-11 IIILFLTS
+11 ITILFLTS

-34 LLISEVKIHIKE
+34 LLMSEAKIHIKE
-46 VAIQGSQLAQRQI
+46 VAVQGSQLAQRQI

-114 DKFSVKN
+114 DKFSVKD

-177 LINVSFYENNSIS
+177 LINISFYENNSIS
-190 YVVKNDGTII
+190 YVVKNNGTII

-254 TMDNGNSK
+254 TMDNGNSE

-276 ETVVFSNSEQIINRA
+276 ETVVFSNSKQIINRA
-291 IYAVLFIVLIFIA
+291 VYAVLSIVLIFIA

-411 KNGRNKILRKLDSIR
+411 KNGRNKIIRKLDNIR
-426 NNIES
+426 SNIES

-506 EVYYQPKFSLVN
+506 EVYYQPKFSLVT

-559 VFERVCTDLSEW
+559 VFERVCNDLYEW
-571 KKQGKNIVPVS
+571 KKQGKKIVSVS

-603 QMYNLSSDF
+603 KMYNLSSDF

-630 NVLNDLRKHGFSIS
+630 NVLNELRTYGFSIS

>member
-11 IIILFLTS
+11 ITILFLTS

-34 LLISEVKIHIKE
+34 LLMSEAKIHIKE
-46 VAIQGSQLAQRQI
+46 VAVQGSQLAQRQI

-114 DKFSVKN
+114 DKFSVKD

-177 LINVSFYENNSIS
+177 LINISFYENNSIS

-214 LLKQDNDIQEVNR
+214 LLEQDNDIQEVNR

-254 TMDNGNSK
+254 TMDNGNSE

-276 ETVVFSNSEQIINRA
+276 ETVVFSNSKQIINRA
-291 IYAVLFIVLIFIA
+291 VYAVLSIVLIFVA

-402 DYFAIFCDY
+402 DYFAIFWDY
-411 KNGRNKILRKLDSIR
+411 KNGRNKIIR
-426 NNIES
+426 NLDNIRSNIES

-506 EVYYQPKFSLVN
+506 EVYYQPKFSLVT

-559 VFERVCTDLSEW
+559 VFERVCNDLSEW
-571 KKQGKNIVPVS
+571 KKQGKKIVPVS

-630 NVLNDLRKHGFSIS
+630 NVLNELRKHGFSIS

>member
-1 MTGRNKSFTL
+1 
-11 IIILFLTS
+11 
-19 LFLTMGYIYIEDTKH
+19 
-34 LLISEVKIHIKE
+34 
-46 VAIQGSQLAQRQI
+46 
-59 EKDLDVLNIFSNYY
+59 
-73 ASNPDIPNE
+73 
-82 EKMKNLLDEME
+82 
-93 NQKFYTM
+93 
-100 AIVDINGNAENTKG
+100 
-114 DKFSVKN
+114 
-121 REFFKNSIKGKK
+121 
-133 YVSSPYV
+133 
-140 DEVNKSIK
+140 
-148 KIAISVP
+148 
-155 LLNNDKVVGVLYCTY
+155 
-170 NINTLMK
+170 
-177 LINVSFYENNSIS
+177 
-190 YVVKNDGTII
+190 
-200 LHPQGDSLSKNIYK
+200 
-214 LLKQDNDIQEVNR
+214 
-227 LKKELQENKTGATVL
+227 
-242 NMLEE
+242 
-247 RRYLGYA
+247 
-254 TMDNGNSK
+254 
-262 NNYIKDWNLIFSIP
+262 
-276 ETVVFSNSEQIINRA
+276 
-291 IYAVLFIVLIFIA
+291 
-304 IIFYIIYIKK
+304 IIYIKK

-324 YEDKVTYIGNQ
+324 YEDKVTHIGNQ

-391 TEGEVYARLSS
+391 TEGEVFARLSS

-411 KNGRNKILRKLDSIR
+411 KNGRNKIIRKLDSIR

-443 GIYFVEEGE
+443 GIYFVEEDE

-559 VFERVCTDLSEW
+559 VFEKVCTDLSEW
-571 KKQGKNIVPVS
+571 KKQGKKIVPVS

-603 QMYNLSSDF
+603 QMYNLSSDL

-630 NVLNDLRKHGFSIS
+630 NVLNELRKYGFSIS

-670 SFLGGIEHD
+670 SFLDGIEHD

>member
-34 LLISEVKIHIKE
+34 LLMSEAKIHIKE

-114 DKFSVKN
+114 DKFSVKD

-200 LHPQGDSLSKNIYK
+200 LHPQGDRLSKNIYK

-254 TMDNGNSK
+254 TMDNGNSE
-262 NNYIKDWNLIFSIP
+262 NNYIKNWNLIFSIP

-304 IIFYIIYIKK
+304 IIFYINYIKK

-377 NLLITIAKALKEEL
+377 NLLITIATALKEEL

-411 KNGRNKILRKLDSIR
+411 KNGRNKIIRKLDSIR

-571 KKQGKNIVPVS
+571 KKQGKKIVPVS

-603 QMYNLSSDF
+603 QMYNLSSDL

-630 NVLNDLRKHGFSIS
+630 NVLNELRKYGFSIS

-670 SFLGGIEHD
+670 SFLDGIEDD

>member
-1 MTGRNKSFTL
+1 
-11 IIILFLTS
+11 
-19 LFLTMGYIYIEDTKH
+19 MGYIYIEDTKH
-34 LLISEVKIHIKE
+34 LLMSEAKIHIKE
-46 VAIQGSQLAQRQI
+46 VAVQGSQLAQRQI

-114 DKFSVKN
+114 DKFSVKD

-177 LINVSFYENNSIS
+177 LINISFYENNSIS
-190 YVVKNDGTII
+190 YVVKNNGTII

-254 TMDNGNSK
+254 TMDNGNSE

-276 ETVVFSNSEQIINRA
+276 ETVVFSNSKQIINRA
-291 IYAVLFIVLIFIA
+291 VYAVLSIVLIFIA

-411 KNGRNKILRKLDSIR
+411 KNGRNKIIRKLDNIR
-426 NNIES
+426 SNIES

-506 EVYYQPKFSLVN
+506 EVYYQPKFSLVT

-559 VFERVCTDLSEW
+559 VFERVCNDLYEW
-571 KKQGKNIVPVS
+571 KKQGKKIVPVS

-603 QMYNLSSDF
+603 KMYNLSSDF

-630 NVLNDLRKHGFSIS
+630 NVLNELRTYGFSIS

>member
-34 LLISEVKIHIKE
+34 LLMSEAKIHIKE

-100 AIVDINGNAENTKG
+100 AIIDINGNAENTKG
-114 DKFSVKN
+114 DKFSLKD

-133 YVSSPYV
+133 YVSSSYV
-140 DEVNKSIK
+140 DEANKSIK

-190 YVVKNDGTII
+190 YVVRNDGTII
-200 LHPQGDSLSKNIYK
+200 LHPQEDRLSKNIYK

-247 RRYLGYA
+247 GRYLGYA
-254 TMDNGNSK
+254 TMDNGNSE

-291 IYAVLFIVLIFIA
+291 VYAVLFIVLIFIA

-411 KNGRNKILRKLDSIR
+411 KNGRNKIIRKLDSIR

-571 KKQGKNIVPVS
+571 KKQGKKIVPVS

-603 QMYNLSSDF
+603 QMYNLSSDL

-630 NVLNDLRKHGFSIS
+630 NVLNELRKYGFFIS

-670 SFLGGIEHD
+670 SFLDGIEHD

>member
-11 IIILFLTS
+11 ITILFLTS

-34 LLISEVKIHIKE
+34 LLMSEAKIHIKE
-46 VAIQGSQLAQRQI
+46 VAVQGSQLAQRQI

-73 ASNPDIPNE
+73 ALNQDIPNE

-114 DKFSVKN
+114 DKFSVKD

-148 KIAISVP
+148 KITISVP

-190 YVVKNDGTII
+190 YVVRNDGTII
-200 LHPQGDSLSKNIYK
+200 LHPQEDSLSKNIYK
-214 LLKQDNDIQEVNR
+214 LLKQDNDIREINR

-254 TMDNGNSK
+254 TMDNGNSE

-276 ETVVFSNSEQIINRA
+276 ETVVFSNSKQIINRA
-291 IYAVLFIVLIFIA
+291 VYAVLSIVLIFIA

-324 YEDKVTYIGNQ
+324 YEDKVTHIGNQ

-411 KNGRNKILRKLDSIR
+411 KNGKNKRIRKIDSIR

-506 EVYYQPKFSLVN
+506 EVYYQPKFSLVT

-559 VFERVCTDLSEW
+559 VFERVCNDLSEW
-571 KKQGKNIVPVS
+571 KKQGKKIVPVS
-582 VNLSRVELYQPDI
+582 INLSRVELYQPDI

-603 QMYNLSSDF
+603 QMYNLSSDL

-630 NVLNDLRKHGFSIS
+630 NVLNELRTYGFSIS

-670 SFLGGIEHD
+670 SFLNGIEHD

>member
-11 IIILFLTS
+11 ITILFLTS

-34 LLISEVKIHIKE
+34 LLMSEAKIHIKE
-46 VAIQGSQLAQRQI
+46 VAVQGSQLAQRQI

-82 EKMKNLLDEME
+82 EKMKNLLNEME

-114 DKFSVKN
+114 DKFSVKD

-177 LINVSFYENNSIS
+177 LINISFYENNSIS

-214 LLKQDNDIQEVNR
+214 LLEQDNDIQEVNR

-254 TMDNGNSK
+254 TMDNGNSE

-276 ETVVFSNSEQIINRA
+276 ETVVFSNSKQIINRA
-291 IYAVLFIVLIFIA
+291 VYAVLSIVLIFVA

-411 KNGRNKILRKLDSIR
+411 KNGRNKIIRKLDNIR
-426 NNIES
+426 SNIES

-506 EVYYQPKFSLVN
+506 EVYYQPKFSLVT

-559 VFERVCTDLSEW
+559 VFERVCNDLSEW
-571 KKQGKNIVPVS
+571 KKQGKKIVPVS

-612 IEIEITETVAINE
+612 IEIERTETVAINE

-630 NVLNDLRKHGFSIS
+630 NVLNELRKHGFSIS

>member
-11 IIILFLTS
+11 ITILFLTS

-34 LLISEVKIHIKE
+34 LLMSEVKIHIKE
-46 VAIQGSQLAQRQI
+46 VAVQGSQLAQRQI

-114 DKFSVKN
+114 DKFSVKD

-177 LINVSFYENNSIS
+177 LINISFYENNSIS
-190 YVVKNDGTII
+190 YVVKNNGTII

-254 TMDNGNSK
+254 TMDNGNSE

-276 ETVVFSNSEQIINRA
+276 ETVVFSNSKQIINRA
-291 IYAVLFIVLIFIA
+291 VYAVLSIVLIFIA

-411 KNGRNKILRKLDSIR
+411 KNGRNKIIRKLDNIR
-426 NNIES
+426 SNIES

-506 EVYYQPKFSLVN
+506 EVYYQPKFSLVT

-559 VFERVCTDLSEW
+559 VFERVCNDLYEW
-571 KKQGKNIVPVS
+571 KKQGKKIVPVS

-603 QMYNLSSDF
+603 KMYNLSSDF

-630 NVLNDLRKHGFSIS
+630 NVLNELRTYGFSIS